1 MALVDVVETIKRQ
14 VDPVEY
20 IGRVSPLQKSGR
32 SFKGLCPFHTEK
44 TPSFYVFPDRGT
56 WRCFGTCGE
65 GGDIFTFVQ
74 KRENTDFRG
83 ALRVLA
89 AEAGVELV
97 AEDPRRRSHNER
109 LAATM
114 SAAVE
119 YFQRCLREPGGVEA
133 LRYLREKRGLEER
146 TIETWRLGWA
156 PDDWRGLR
164 DFLRNR
170 GYEDRDMI
178 GAGLL
183 VEGENGREPYDRF
196 RGRAIIPIANDR
208 GEFVAMGG
216 RGLHG
221 EEPKYLNSPQTEIFD
236 KGRTLFGLNIAAA
249 GIRESGTAVVVE
261 GYMDV
266 MGPWQ
271 AGFTNV
277 VATMGT
283 SLTEN
288 HAAMLRRY
296 AKRIVLAMDPDAAG
310 LAAAERAGGL
320 VLGIESPERMGQ
332 AVRAAD
338 TLVNA
343 NQVELRVA
351 PLPAGKDPDEIAR
364 EDPERWRAAI
374 DGAATYPEF
383 LLKRIMAAEP
393 VESPM
398 QARATVD
405 RLRPVLAAVSDPV
418 ERAMYVQRVARHLGI
433 SEDAVLERLRSALVS
448 RPGPGRAQP
457 IVNLPL
463 NPEDVLLALL
473 IRHPALRQFFR
484 NYPRSLFSGALER
497 EIFTR
502 WLGDE
507 DFARQSGDDDPVVA
521 RVRILEKKRLP
532 PLTEAEARQAAQ
544 EKVREILRDRIILHQ
559 AARAQELADAERTL
573 GANKVAELAMAA
585 WRGGMP
591 GEDDRSLA
599 EAVIEELQLGLSIHR
614 REGPGAV

>member
-97 AEDPRRRSHNER
+97 AEDPRKRSHNER

-133 LRYLREKRGLEER
+133 LRYLSEKRGLEER

-196 RGRAIIPIANDR
+196 RGRAIIPIANER

-236 KGRTLFGLNIAAA
+236 KG
-249 GIRESGTAVVVE
+249 
-261 GYMDV
+261 
-266 MGPWQ
+266 
-271 AGFTNV
+271 
-277 VATMGT
+277 
-283 SLTEN
+283 
-288 HAAMLRRY
+288 
-296 AKRIVLAMDPDAAG
+296 
-310 LAAAERAGGL
+310 
-320 VLGIESPERMGQ
+320 
-332 AVRAAD
+332 
-338 TLVNA
+338 
-343 NQVELRVA
+343 
-351 PLPAGKDPDEIAR
+351 
-364 EDPERWRAAI
+364 
-374 DGAATYPEF
+374 
-383 LLKRIMAAEP
+383 
-393 VESPM
+393 
-398 QARATVD
+398 
-405 RLRPVLAAVSDPV
+405 
-418 ERAMYVQRVARHLGI
+418 
-433 SEDAVLERLRSALVS
+433 
-448 RPGPGRAQP
+448 
-457 IVNLPL
+457 
-463 NPEDVLLALL
+463 
-473 IRHPALRQFFR
+473 
-484 NYPRSLFSGALER
+484 
-497 EIFTR
+497 
-502 WLGDE
+502 
-507 DFARQSGDDDPVVA
+507 
-521 RVRILEKKRLP
+521 
-532 PLTEAEARQAAQ
+532 
-544 EKVREILRDRIILHQ
+544 
-559 AARAQELADAERTL
+559 
-573 GANKVAELAMAA
+573 
-585 WRGGMP
+585 
-591 GEDDRSLA
+591 
-599 EAVIEELQLGLSIHR
+599 
-614 REGPGAV
+614 